1 MPKEDYCGPLFSLFI
16 KSLPPNPE
24 SITIIFIVYHKY
36 IFKIVIANLKRDG
49 RRGREEQSQDEL
61 KIKNFE
67 GDFGNIKNMVGPA
80 FIFCKIMIYESWII
94 RIWNW
99 FI

>member
-1 MPKEDYCGPLFSLFI
+1 MILLQAYSFHSHKYLTRFNNNLQLFS
-16 KSLPPNPE
+16 
-24 SITIIFIVYHKY
+24 IIQIMTDD
-36 IFKIVIANLKRDG
+36 KIVIANLKRDG

>member
-1 MPKEDYCGPLFSLFI
+1 MILLQTYSFHSHKYLTRFNNNLQLFS
-16 KSLPPNPE
+16 
-24 SITIIFIVYHKY
+24 IIQIMTDD
-36 IFKIVIANLKRDG
+36 KIVIANLKRDG
-49 RRGREEQSQDEL
+49 RRRREEQSQDEL

>member
-1 MPKEDYCGPLFSLFI
+1 MTDD
-16 KSLPPNPE
+16 
-24 SITIIFIVYHKY
+24 
-36 IFKIVIANLKRDG
+36 KIVIANLKRDG